1 MIWSLVRTGAVAL
14 PVLLGGC
21 RAAPESVSAM
31 PHQPPGFHSLEFA
44 PGGTAASLPCVV
56 YLPRAMGEHPTSA
69 AVPSGAGA
77 FTVPLVV
84 FLHGRGECGTDG
96 LRQMINGV
104 PQRLI
109 REPEKWPAVVLM
121 PQKPDGDKPWIDYE
135 PQLMALIERAQH
147 TWPIDP
153 SRIYLTGL
161 SQGGA
166 GTWALAAK
174 HPHLFAAIAPVC
186 GFVGDFRKPLDG
198 AEAVRIGRAVAA
210 IPTWTFHGED
220 DSVVPIAQT
229 RAIVDAMNAAGG
241 SPRFTAYP
249 GVNHGSWEP
258 AYAEPEFTTWLFAQ
272 KRGE

>member
-1 MIWSLVRTGAVAL
+1 MVRLLLRACAVAF
-14 PVLLGGC
+14 PALLGGC
-21 RAAPESVSAM
+21 RAGYESVSAM
-31 PHQPPGFHSLEFA
+31 EHQTAGFHSLEFS
-44 PGGTAASLPCVV
+44 PGRTPEALPCVV
-56 YLPRAMGEHPTSA
+56 YLPRVMQAATATTSA
-69 AVPSGAGA
+69 SPGVPAK
-77 FTVPLVV
+77 VPLVV

-104 PQRLI
+104 PQCII
-109 REPEKWPAVVLM
+109 REPEKWPAVVVM
-121 PQKPDGDKPWIDYE
+121 PQKPDSEKPWSDYE
-135 PQLMALIERAQH
+135 PQLMALIERAQRA
-147 TWPIDP
+147 WPVDR

-174 HPHLFAAIAPVC
+174 HPDLFAAIAPVC
-186 GFVGDFRKPLDG
+186 GFAGRTVGAADG
-198 AEAVRIGRAVAA
+198 AAEAVRIGRAVAG

-229 RAIVDAMNAAGG
+229 RAIVAAMRAAGG

-249 GVNHGSWEP
+249 GVNHGSWEN

-272 KRGE
+272 KRRE